1 MAREEKVRCPPHR
14 TSSRRIEISPGG
26 TEVRTVHVLLTLPAA
41 RIARKTDEYRPW
53 DGRADWRTGRMNTAA
68 TMAPAPQHM
77 RALARANEV
86 RLARAELKRRI
97 AQGELPVADVVLSS
111 PWEAE
116 SMTIS
121 DLLTSQRRWG
131 TTRCRKLLQCIPMS
145 ENKTVGSM
153 TDRQRNALAALLS
166 PDAAKT
172 MTAADIGVGLP
183 FAFGVA

>member
-1 MAREEKVRCPPHR
+1 
-14 TSSRRIEISPGG
+14 
-26 TEVRTVHVLLTLPAA
+26 
-41 RIARKTDEYRPW
+41 
-53 DGRADWRTGRMNTAA
+53 MNTAEA
-68 TMAPAPQHM
+68 TIAAAPQHM

-97 AQGELPVADVVLSS
+97 AHGELSVADVVMTS

-153 TDRQRNALAALLS
+153 TERQRRALAALLS
-166 PDAAKT
+166 PNAPRSTPAEV
-172 MTAADIGVGLP
+172 GVSMP
-183 FAFGVA
+183 FAFGIA

>member
-1 MAREEKVRCPPHR
+1 MN
-14 TSSRRIEISPGG
+14 
-26 TEVRTVHVLLTLPAA
+26 PA
-41 RIARKTDEYRPW
+41 E
-53 DGRADWRTGRMNTAA
+53 A

-97 AQGELPVADVVLSS
+97 GHGEVSVAEVVMTS

-121 DLLTSQRRWG
+121 DLLMSQRRWG
-131 TTRCRKLLQCIPMS
+131 TTRCRKLLQGIPMS

-153 TDRQRNALAALLS
+153 TERQRRALWALLS
-166 PDAAKT
+166 PNTSRSPLEVEAP
-172 MTAADIGVGLP
+172 LP
-183 FAFGVA
+183 FAFSMA

>member
-1 MAREEKVRCPPHR
+1 
-14 TSSRRIEISPGG
+14 
-26 TEVRTVHVLLTLPAA
+26 
-41 RIARKTDEYRPW
+41 
-53 DGRADWRTGRMNTAA
+53 MNTAEA

-97 AQGELPVADVVLSS
+97 AHGELGVAEIVLTA

-121 DLLTSQRRWG
+121 DLLMSQRRWG
-131 TTRCRKLLQCIPMS
+131 STRCRKLLQGIPMS

-153 TDRQRNALAALLS
+153 TERQRRALAELLS
-166 PDAAKT
+166 PSLSRPAVEVEAP
-172 MTAADIGVGLP
+172 MP
-183 FAFGVA
+183 FAFGMA